1 MPALTAGDLIAGDC
15 CCRALQGVGLQRLP
29 QEIGDLPALE
39 VL

>member
-1 MPALTAGDLIAGDC
+1 MPALSAGDR

-29 QEIGDLPALE
+29 QEIGDLAKLE